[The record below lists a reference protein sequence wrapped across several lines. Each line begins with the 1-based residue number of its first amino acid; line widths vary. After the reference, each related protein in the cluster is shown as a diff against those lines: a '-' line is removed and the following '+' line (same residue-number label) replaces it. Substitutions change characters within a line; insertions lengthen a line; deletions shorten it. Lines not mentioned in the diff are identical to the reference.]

1 MAGQVNR
8 PRRMKEPSKTW
19 NIVFPKRLIKQI
31 RDVATKRNVTA
42 ATVVREAAERYIK
55 DGEVEKDAE

>member
-1 MAGQVNR
+1 MVGQVNR

-42 ATVVREAAERYIK
+42 ATVVREAAERY
-55 DGEVEKDAE
+55 VEEEESEKK